1 MLNSCLSESAQM
13 LFKGFPDECDALKV
27 LKNGALET
35 GSSSRW
41 TTEWEEH
48 AKPLITEVSSFCYAV
63 HLVHCLNHL
72 AFRCEYCDMN

>member
-1 MLNSCLSESAQM
+1 MLIYFLAESTQM

-41 TTEWEEH
+41 ATEWEEH
-48 AKPLITEVSSFCYAV
+48 AKPLITEASSISSLMQ
-63 HLVHCLNHL
+63 LVIIRSSSLVADDHPIS
-72 AFRCEYCDMN
+72 